1 MTTNNYTH
9 KYLTNGCWPQRPIA
23 AIKKIVIHH
32 TAAPFDNRSNDERL
46 QQHADFEVK
55 TENWPG
61 LSYHYM
67 IMKDGQIYQLNECT
81 DSSYTD
87 GINYESL
94 AICLDGYFHPDVN
107 NQPTPEQLQSLQ
119 DLLDK
124 TINDPNGIVVTKDD
138 VVGHREHIAAS
149 LGGTACPGDLLM
161 PYVIQYR
168 TTGKIIN
175 NQPNQN
181 TNTDMTTL
189 TQDDVNTL
197 TNLGFGDNAK
207 VLQQTGIRAGDYID
221 RVGELAAS
229 RKLLNDSIQ
238 ASLFHDAIKNQEF
251 DADTRTNLGNAINDK
266 NANYIVSFSGSE
278 PRKYLTI
285 LQTQCDNLKKQ
296 ILATASTPN
305 SAPVDQS
312 QQNSS
317 TKPIWASK
325 KAILT
330 ALVSTA
336 AVALAA
342 YNPNAFLL
350 IRNSPLFPLVAT
362 YLLGQSGVDIAN
374 IINQT
379 NVTDASKK

>member
-1 MTTNNYTH
+1 MPTNNYTH

-32 TAAPFDNRSNDERL
+32 TAAAFDDRGNDERL

-67 IMKDGQIYQLNECT
+67 IMKDGQIYQLNEFT

-94 AICLDGYFHPDVN
+94 AICLDGYFHADVN

-124 TINDPNGIVVTKDD
+124 TISDPNGIVVTKDD

-175 NQPNQN
+175 NQPA
-181 TNTDMTTL
+181 TNSNMTDL
-189 TQDDVNTL
+189 TQL
-197 TNLGFGDNAK
+197 TD
-207 VLQQTGIRAGDYID
+207 QQIKDAGLARKQWFYDG
-221 RVGELAAS
+221 VGRLT
-229 RKLLNDSIQ
+229 
-238 ASLFHDAIKNQEF
+238 F
-251 DADTRTNLGNAINDK
+251 DEATRTNLINSISQSD
-266 NANYIVSFSGSE
+266 YDYLLSFSGSE
-278 PRKYLTI
+278 PRKL
-285 LQTQCDNLKKQ
+285 
-296 ILATASTPN
+296 LATQMQKNQDSQVEIQTLIAKAATLNQAQTDLENKLSSSNTSLESASKKVQDLELRLDTL
-305 SAPVDQS
+305 

-317 TKPIWASK
+317 TKPVWASK
-325 KAILT
+325 KVIVT
-330 ALVSTA
+330 ALASIGFT
-336 AVALAA
+336 ALAA
-342 YNPNAFLL
+342 YDPNTFLAV
-350 IRNSPLFPLVAT
+350 RNSPIFPMVAT